1 MESRSERVDRDKPVV
16 KVPVNGHP
24 LALLPAL
31 DCSYV
36 SLEVGRNLFPGIQP
50 ISRRAFGWRCSRE
63 RFGHSNLL
71 EDKRLCACNSGC
83 GGRQSTALNGKSRTR
98 QQFPALL
105 LDCTSRGA
113 RSC

>member
-50 ISRRAFGWRCSRE
+50 VPRRAFGWRCSRE
-63 RFGHSNLL
+63 RFGPSNLL
-71 EDKRLCACNSGC
+71 KDKRLCDCNSGC
-83 GGRQSTALNGKSRTR
+83 WGRQSTAFNGKSRKR
-98 QQFPALL
+98 RKFRALL
-105 LDCTSRGA
+105 LGCTA
-113 RSC
+113 RAAG